1 MPTFNN
7 GGSKAILRGY
17 LNDTGLRK
25 NNFSNTRAPLAT
37 DNTAQGYE
45 LGSAWLYNGSLY
57 TLTAFSGA
65 NATWTRAQGLKGD
78 TGDQG
83 ARGTDGTNGTD
94 GANGLSAYEL
104 AVSQGF
110 VGSLSDWLDS
120 LKGADGADATNN
132 IRVLTQSAFNGLTL
146 EEQTDP
152 DVIYL
157 IVEE

>member
-37 DNTAQGYE
+37 DNAAQGYE

-78 TGDQG
+78 KGDQG
-83 ARGTDGTNGTD
+83 ARGTD

-120 LKGADGADATNN
+120 LKGAGATNN

-146 EEQTDP
+146 EERTDP
-152 DVIYL
+152 AVIYL

>member
-37 DNTAQGYE
+37 DNAAQGYE

-78 TGDQG
+78 TG
-83 ARGTDGTNGTD
+83 ARGTD

-120 LKGADGADATNN
+120 LKCADGADATDN
-132 IRVLTQSAFNGLTL
+132 IS
-146 EEQTDP
+146 
-152 DVIYL
+152 
-157 IVEE
+157 

>member
-37 DNTAQGYE
+37 DNAAQGYE

-78 TGDQG
+78 TG